1 MPIHCTISHLDR
13 MVVGVSEGVVT
24 LKDIGGFLDA
34 VVRAG
39 AQPYPKLFDAT
50 HGESALSEADLKI
63 LSARL
68 FAPPGPAK
76 PLGPFAVVARS
87 DRSDLARVL
96 RPFSLIR
103 RSMRVFRDIHSAR
116 KWLGY
121 QPVVK

>member
-1 MPIHCTISHLDR
+1 

-68 FAPPGPAK
+68 FAPPGPVR
-76 PLGPFAVVARS
+76 PLGAFAVVARS
-87 DRSDLARVL
+87 DRSEFARVL
-96 RPFSLIR
+96 RPFSLIKR
-103 RSMRVFRDIHSAR
+103 PMKIFRDIHSAR
-116 KWLGY
+116 KWLSY
-121 QPVVK
+121 QHILV